1 MWRVKE
7 FYEPEDFRESTSKA
21 VNKENIENQA
31 EHGNNAHG
39 HQGEQAPTEDK
50 AVHDL
55 QNNTQNVCPPRFGS
69 LPINTWAEDD
79 RPREKLARIG
89 ADNLSNAELLAIL
102 IGSGNTSESAVD
114 LMKHILRDCDN
125 NLGILGRKSIA
136 ELTAYNGIGEAK
148 AITILAACELGKR
161 REHEEKLQR
170 LDLST
175 PDDIYAH
182 LLPKVRDLDVEEAY
196 IVLMNNNFKH
206 IKTVRLSHGGITE
219 TAVDVRLIIKEA
231 VLCNATVVA
240 LAHNHPS
247 GNTHPSGNDDRLTK
261 QVKQAC
267 DTMRLHFLDH
277 IIVTDGDYYSYREN
291 GKV

>member
-7 FYEPEDFRESTSKA
+7 FYEPEDFKEETSKA
-21 VNKENIENQA
+21 ENTENTENTEQNKALNTECPQRSCSLSTGE
-31 EHGNNAHG
+31 GGGRG
-39 HQGEQAPTEDK
+39 HTP
-50 AVHDL
+50 
-55 QNNTQNVCPPRFGS
+55 
-69 LPINTWAEDD
+69 LPITSWAEDD

-89 ADNLSNAELLAIL
+89 AENLSNAELLAIL

-114 LMKHILRDCDN
+114 LMTRILKDCDN
-125 NLGILGRKSIA
+125 NLGTLGRKSLA

-148 AITILAACELGKR
+148 AISILAACELGKR
-161 REHEEKLQR
+161 REHEDKLER

-175 PDDIYAH
+175 PNSIYDH
-182 LLPKVRDLDVEEAY
+182 LLPKMRDLDVEEAY
-196 IVLMNNNFKH
+196 IVLMNNNYKH

-247 GNTHPSGNDDRLTK
+247 GNITPSGYDDQITK
-261 QVKQAC
+261 QVKRAC
-267 DTMRLHFLDH
+267 DAMRLHFLDH
-277 IIVTDGDYYSYREN
+277 IIVTDGHYYSYRES
-291 GKV
+291 GKL

>member
-7 FYEPEDFRESTSKA
+7 FYEPEDFKEETSKA
-21 VNKENIENQA
+21 ENTEQNKALN
-31 EHGNNAHG
+31 
-39 HQGEQAPTEDK
+39 TE
-50 AVHDL
+50 
-55 QNNTQNVCPPRFGS
+55 CPQRSGS
-69 LPINTWAEDD
+69 LSTGEGGGRGRTSTPLPITSWAEDD

-89 ADNLSNAELLAIL
+89 AENLSNAELLAIL

-114 LMKHILRDCDN
+114 LMKRILKDCDN
-125 NLGILGRKSIA
+125 NLGTLGRKSLA

-148 AITILAACELGKR
+148 AISILAACELGKR
-161 REHEEKLQR
+161 REHEDKLER

-175 PDDIYAH
+175 PNSIYDH
-182 LLPKVRDLDVEEAY
+182 LLPKIRDLDVEEAY
-196 IVLMNNNFKH
+196 IVLMNNNYKH

-247 GNTHPSGNDDRLTK
+247 GNINPSGYDDQITK
-261 QVKQAC
+261 QVKSRKAK
-267 DTMRLHFLDH
+267 
-277 IIVTDGDYYSYREN
+277 
-291 GKV
+291 KVISKKQQI